1 MTMKPELLVMAA
13 GMGSRYGGL
22 KQLEPIGPSGEK
34 IMDYGIYD
42 AKRAGVERVVFVIR
56 KDFEREFHDQ
66 VGAHYAKWV
75 DVAYAFQGLDD
86 LPKGFT
92 VPQGRTKPWGTV
104 QAILAARG
112 QITSPFIA
120 MNADDFYGRRAFE
133 ALAGWLSG
141 PTQTVAGPM
150 EQYAMV
156 AFQLAKTLSAN
167 GTVARGVCKVSE
179 HGLLETVAEHVA
191 LEAFEGGVRDAQAD
205 GPAMI
210 FTGMEPVSMNFWGFR
225 PTLFEHLEEL
235 FMEFLKEHG
244 HELKSEFYI
253 PLAVDILIR
262 AGRAS
267 VTVLN
272 TPDSW
277 FGVTYREDKEYVV
290 SRIQKLVEAGE
301 YPQSLWSQR

>member
-1 MTMKPELLVMAA
+1 MKPELLVMAA
-13 GMGSRYGGL
+13 GMGSRFGGL

-56 KDFEREFHDQ
+56 KDFEKEFHEQ

-75 DVAYAFQGLDD
+75 DVAYAFQELDS
-86 LPKGFT
+86 LPKGFS
-92 VPQGRTKPWGTV
+92 VPEGRTKPWGTV
-104 QAILAARG
+104 HAILAAKKT
-112 QITSPFIA
+112 IASPFIA

-133 ALAGWLSG
+133 ALAGWLSAPAQPMAV
-141 PTQTVAGPM
+141 PT

-167 GTVARGVCKVSE
+167 GTVARGICQVSGQ
-179 HGLLETVAEHVA
+179 GLLMTVAEHTA
-191 LEAFEGGVRDAQAD
+191 LEAFDGGVRDAQTD
-205 GPAMI
+205 GSAMT

-225 PTLFEHLEEL
+225 PTLFEHLDEL
-235 FMEFLKEHG
+235 FLEFMKEHG
-244 HELKSEFYI
+244 RELKSEFYI
-253 PLAVDILIR
+253 PLAVDTMIR
-262 AGRAS
+262 TGRAS

-277 FGVTYREDKEYVV
+277 FGVTYREDKEHVV
-290 SRIQKLVEAGE
+290 SRIQKLVDAGE
-301 YPQSLWSQR
+301 YPQSLWSK

>member
-1 MTMKPELLVMAA
+1 MKPELLVMAA
-13 GMGSRYGGL
+13 GMGSRFGGL

-56 KDFEREFHDQ
+56 KDFEKEFHEQ

-75 DVAYAFQGLDD
+75 DVAYAFQELDS
-86 LPKGFT
+86 LPKGFS

-104 QAILAARG
+104 HAILAAKKA
-112 QITSPFIA
+112 IASPFIA

-133 ALAGWLSG
+133 ALAGWLSV
-141 PTQTVAGPM
+141 PAQPMAGPA

-167 GTVARGVCKVSE
+167 GTVARGICQVSE
-179 HGLLETVAEHVA
+179 QGLLMTVAEHTA
-191 LEAFEGGVRDAQAD
+191 LEAFDGGVRDAQTD
-205 GPAMI
+205 GSAMT

-225 PTLFEHLEEL
+225 PTLFEHLDEL
-235 FMEFLKEHG
+235 FLEFMKERG

-253 PLAVDILIR
+253 PLAVDTMIR
-262 AGRAS
+262 TGRAS

-277 FGVTYREDKEYVV
+277 FGVTYREDKEHVV
-290 SRIQKLVEAGE
+290 SRIQKLVDAGE
-301 YPQSLWSQR
+301 YPQSLWSK